1 MIYSMVFNMLI
12 FMCCQAGHLPP
23 LNAEDASM
31 FSVSEPI
38 IQEHVKKYKTGAA
51 ELKDLIQEVL
61 HHPDF
66 VVNDVD
72 TNMHERLLACMEA
85 GDIEVI
91 DLWEEGDGNQP
102 VQPYKLPGLKVL
114 RELLADKRLAGLQ
127 HFAFKEYKNA
137 RGERILACDANGSL
151 TFQLAQLDVGPGKV
165 PISIVLDIDGTF
177 IKRGIP
183 IRPIYCKFYNI
194 LYNMLFIVV
203 YNMQYN
209 TSCTMLCTM

>member
-1 MIYSMVFNMLI
+1 
-12 FMCCQAGHLPP
+12 
-23 LNAEDASM
+23 
-31 FSVSEPI
+31 
-38 IQEHVKKYKTGAA
+38 
-51 ELKDLIQEVL
+51 
-61 HHPDF
+61 
-66 VVNDVD
+66 
-72 TNMHERLLACMEA
+72 MEA
-85 GDIEVI
+85 GDIKVI

-102 VQPYKLPGLKVL
+102 VQQYKLPGLKVL

-177 IKRGIP
+177 IKREIP

>member
-1 MIYSMVFNMLI
+1 MVFNMLI
-12 FMCCQAGHLPP
+12 FMCCQAGHLLS

-31 FSVSEPI
+31 FSVSEHI

-51 ELKDLIQEVL
+51 ELKDLIQDVL

-66 VVNDVD
+66 VVNDID

-114 RELLADKRLAGLQ
+114 RELLADK
-127 HFAFKEYKNA
+127 
-137 RGERILACDANGSL
+137 
-151 TFQLAQLDVGPGKV
+151 P
-165 PISIVLDIDGTF
+165 
-177 IKRGIP
+177 
-183 IRPIYCKFYNI
+183 
-194 LYNMLFIVV
+194 
-203 YNMQYN
+203 
-209 TSCTMLCTM
+209 

>member
-1 MIYSMVFNMLI
+1 MVFNMLI
-12 FMCCQAGHLPP
+12 FMCCQAGPLPP

-31 FSVSEPI
+31 FSVSEHI

-91 DLWEEGDGNQP
+91 DHLWEEGDCNQP
-102 VQPYKLPGLKVL
+102 VQQYKRPGLKVL
-114 RELLADKRLAGLQ
+114 RELLADERLAGLQ

-137 RGERILACDANGSL
+137 RGEHILACDANGSL
-151 TFQLAQLDVGPGKV
+151 TFQQQQGCH
-165 PISIVLDIDGTF
+165 VLHLCLETPCMPAHPEDHC
-177 IKRGIP
+177 
-183 IRPIYCKFYNI
+183 IYQC
-194 LYNMLFIVV
+194 
-203 YNMQYN
+203 
-209 TSCTMLCTM
+209 